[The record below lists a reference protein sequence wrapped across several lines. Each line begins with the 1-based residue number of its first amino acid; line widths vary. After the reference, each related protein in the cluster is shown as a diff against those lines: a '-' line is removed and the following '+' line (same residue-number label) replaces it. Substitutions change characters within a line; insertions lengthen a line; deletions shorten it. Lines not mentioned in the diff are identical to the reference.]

1 MKGDRDRAAN
11 AALTLR
17 SLAIPAVLFAALAA
31 VPRFGSDYA
40 TGVALNVVMW
50 IALVESWSVLSAL
63 TGYVSL
69 GHAAFYGLGAYVVVL
84 GWDHLPLYL
93 TIPLAGVVA
102 ALFAALVGAPVLRVR
117 GPYFVILTFGI
128 SELTKYVVLAY
139 ETASG
144 VASRILFNG
153 PALNTIF
160 YLLLGLALLAFCLM
174 WAVEASRFGHGLR
187 AIRENEEAAQS
198 IGIPVARFK
207 LLAFMLSAIVPA
219 MVGGVM
225 ATRSTYF
232 EATQVFDPMVSVT
245 IIAMALIGGGD
256 SARGP
261 LLGVLFLSLI
271 GETLWV
277 NAPQIYM
284 IILGLVLVTFVL
296 VLPGGILGWLAA
308 RRERARHAAA

>member
-1 MKGDRDRAAN
+1 VTREATLSARA
-11 AALTLR
+11 
-17 SLAIPAVLFAALAA
+17 IAVPVLLFGPLAA
-31 VPRFGSDYA
+31 VPHLGSDYA

-50 IALVESWSVLSAL
+50 IALVESWSVLSSL

-84 GWDHLPLYL
+84 GWDHLPLYAS
-93 TIPLAGVVA
+93 IPLAGAAA
-102 ALFAALVGAPVLRVR
+102 ALFAALVGAPVMRVR

-128 SELTKYVVLAY
+128 AELTKYAVLAF

-144 VASRILFNG
+144 VASRILFHG
-153 PALNTIF
+153 PQLDTI
-160 YLLLGLALLAFCLM
+160 YHLLLLLALLAFGLM
-174 WAVEASRFGHGLR
+174 WAVESSRFGHGLR

-207 LLAFMLSAIVPA
+207 VLAFMLSAILPA

-232 EATQVFDPMVSVT
+232 EATQVFDPMLSVT

-261 LLGVLFLSLI
+261 LLGVLFLSLVS
-271 GETLWV
+271 ELLWV

-296 VLPGGILGWLAA
+296 VLPDGILGWLM
-308 RRERARHAAA
+308 RRRQRTQHAAA

>member
-1 MKGDRDRAAN
+1 MN
-11 AALTLR
+11 ARHLVPLVVFAGLA
-17 SLAIPAVLFAALAA
+17 AIPHL
-31 VPRFGSDYA
+31 GGDYA

-63 TGYVSL
+63 TGYISL
-69 GHAAFYGLGAYVVVL
+69 GHAVFYGLGAYVVVL
-84 GWDHLPLYL
+84 GWDHLPLYA
-93 TIPLAGVVA
+93 TIPVAGMVA
-102 ALFAALVGAPVLRVR
+102 AIFAGLVGAPVLRVR

-128 SELTKYVVLAY
+128 SELMKYLVLAY

-153 PALNTIF
+153 PGLNTIF
-160 YLLLGLALLAFCLM
+160 HLMLTLAVLAFVLM
-174 WAVEASRFGHGLR
+174 WAVESSRFGHGLR

-207 LLAFMLSAIVPA
+207 LWAFMLSAIIPA

-256 SARGP
+256 TARGP
-261 LLGVLFLSLI
+261 LLGVLFLSLVS
-271 GETLWV
+271 ELLWV

-284 IILGLVLVTFVL
+284 IILGLVLITFVL
-296 VLPGGILGWLAA
+296 VLPGGILGWWVR
-308 RRERARHAAA
+308 RRERNTHAAA